1 MKKIWFGCVMKKRDI
16 IILATA
22 TTLLLALAIWMIWGN
37 IAVTVSEY
45 RIECEDLPDSFDG
58 FRIAQVSDLHN
69 DELGEGNA
77 RLLKK
82 LKETEPDII
91 VLTGDLV
98 DRSRTDIS
106 VAVNFAKEACLVAPT
121 FYVSGNHES
130 AIASEAYA
138 ELCDGLVSVGVTVLE
153 NNSVAL
159 ERDGEYISLVG
170 VSDQN
175 FGGALTD
182 EELMAL
188 KSEKAD
194 FSIILAHRPQG
205 FDQYAACGYDLLLCG
220 HLHGG
225 QFRLPFLGGLY
236 APNYGFFPEYDGGT
250 YEKEG
255 SVMVVSRG
263 VGNSSFPIRF
273 NNPREI
279 VLVELVKK

>member
-1 MKKIWFGCVMKKRDI
+1 MKKRDI
-16 IILATA
+16 IILAVA
-22 TTLLLALAIWMIWGN
+22 SAIMLAFIIWMIWGN
-37 IAVTVSEY
+37 VAVTVNEY
-45 RIECEDLPDSFDG
+45 IIEFEDLPESFNG

-69 DELGEGNA
+69 DELGEGSA

-82 LKETEPDII
+82 LKEAEPDLI

-98 DRSRTDIS
+98 DKSRTDIS
-106 VAVNFAKEACLVAPT
+106 VAVNFAKEACLIAPT
-121 FYVSGNHES
+121 FYVSGNHE
-130 AIASEAYA
+130 ATLAKDVYA
-138 ELCDGLVSVGVTVLE
+138 ELCDGLTDAGVTVLE
-153 NNSVAL
+153 NESVLL
-159 ERDGEYISLVG
+159 EKNGEYISLVG

-175 FGGALTD
+175 FGEAPTN
-182 EELMAL
+182 EELLAL
-188 KSEKAD
+188 KDEKAD